1 VPGVGDSMTKRDASL
16 SPSRTP
22 SRTPSRSPS
31 APPAS
36 LSPAAAT
43 AVRVRTDVAALPKLF
58 DYVVPPEWDHDV
70 RVGSR
75 VRVPLHGR
83 SVRGWVVEADVAT
96 QPGVDLLP
104 LKSWLGWGPP
114 PALVELADWAAWR
127 WAGPASF
134 FLRVAS
140 PATVVRA
147 PPAPPPR
154 AAAATRAEG
163 GVAALP
169 SGWDLCLDEAGATVV
184 RLPPVI
190 DLIDLVLAVVD
201 DPAVCS
207 RDGSTIVL
215 VPSTGWA
222 ERLTARLRRRG
233 CAATGSWEEARAG
246 WPVVVG
252 SRAGA
257 WAPVPRLAAAVIL
270 DAHDA
275 AYREETTPT
284 YSALDVLVERT
295 RREGSRC
302 LLASPVP
309 PVRLAADMGLRRV
322 RPPAHEER
330 IGWPTLERVDRRGA
344 DPRTGMFSEEFV
356 RLARAVLG
364 DPTAAARGPLVCVY
378 NRRGGARLLACRHC
392 GELARCTRCGA
403 AAARPRDEEV
413 LVCSRCA

>member
-1 VPGVGDSMTKRDASL
+1 M
-16 SPSRTP
+16 
-22 SRTPSRSPS
+22 
-31 APPAS
+31 
-36 LSPAAAT
+36 
-43 AVRVRTDVAALPKLF
+43 
-58 DYVVPPEWDHDV
+58 
-70 RVGSR
+70 
-75 VRVPLHGR
+75 
-83 SVRGWVVEADVAT
+83 
-96 QPGVDLLP
+96 
-104 LKSWLGWGPP
+104 
-114 PALVELADWAAWR
+114 
-127 WAGPASF
+127 
-134 FLRVAS
+134 
-140 PATVVRA
+140 
-147 PPAPPPR
+147 
-154 AAAATRAEG
+154 
-163 GVAALP
+163 
-169 SGWDLCLDEAGATVV
+169 V
-184 RLPPVI
+184 RLPPVT

-201 DPAVCS
+201 DPAVRS

-215 VPSTGWA
+215 VPSIGWA

-233 CAATGSWEEARAG
+233 CPATGSWEEARAG

-257 WAPVPRLAAAVIL
+257 WAPVPRLAAAVVL

-284 YSALDVLVERT
+284 YSAVDVLVERA

-330 IGWPTLERVDRRGA
+330 IGWSTLERVDRRGA

-378 NRRGGARLLACRHC
+378 NRTGGARLLACRHC

-413 LVCSRCA
+413 LVCPRCAETRPLVCVACGRLRMKTLRAGRESSGRGVGGAPWGRGRAGGRAPWRRRGPPPSDSRAGGNRGGAAPGTPRRCGGLLRHRSPPAGRTALGDRGHTGPPGPCRRGWSGRVAAVRRGRVSRCRPGCPSTRC